1 MRRTH
6 WVAGL
11 AVFSVVALA
20 ACGGGDGAD
29 TGDMADDSVP
39 SASPAPAEP
48 APADPAGGGQLPE
61 GVTPEMVAQGQQIFS
76 GNGNCVSCHGADGS
90 GTTLAPNLRDSEWIN
105 IPNGTFDEIIG
116 VVQTGVAQPQQHPA
130 PMPAMGGATLSEEQV
145 RAVSAYVYSISH
157 GG

>member
-6 WVAGL
+6 WVAGV
-11 AVFSVVALA
+11 AVFSVVVLA

-29 TGDMADDSVP
+29 TGDMADE
-39 SASPAPAEP
+39 PAPSVEP
-48 APADPAGGGQLPE
+48 APADPAPAGGGQLPE
-61 GVTPEMVAQGQQIFS
+61 GVTQEMVAQGQGIFN
-76 GNGNCVSCHGADGS
+76 GNGNCMTCHGADGS
-90 GTTLAPNLRDSEWIN
+90 GTALAPNLRDSEWIN
-105 IPNGTFDEIIG
+105 VPNGTFEEIIG
-116 VVQTGVAQPQQHPA
+116 VVRAGVAQPRQYPA